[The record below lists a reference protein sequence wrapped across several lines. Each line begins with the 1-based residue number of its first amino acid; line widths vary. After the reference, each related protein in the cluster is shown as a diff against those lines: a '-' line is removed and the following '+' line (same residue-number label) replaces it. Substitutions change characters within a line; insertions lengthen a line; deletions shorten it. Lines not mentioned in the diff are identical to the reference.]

1 MGGIIDQKKIFR
13 IFFFFFPKNGYF
25 FLKKPFSTTKR
36 ASRDAHFGPKLPP
49 GMNKICVKFFL
60 MCRKNCRCAVK
71 QYEPIA
77 LYIALFVNKYD
88 RFEQQIWLK
97 TPKNHQKQPKS
108 PQITT
113 NTPH

>member
-1 MGGIIDQKKIFR
+1 MKK
-13 IFFFFFPKNGYF
+13 
-25 FLKKPFSTTKR
+25 
-36 ASRDAHFGPKLPP
+36 
-49 GMNKICVKFFL
+49 
-60 MCRKNCRCAVK
+60 
-71 QYEPIA
+71 YEPIA

-113 NTPH
+113 NTHQPTNMYHKYDF